1 MKFIRNVLALVA
13 VNLRSVPQ
21 RWGSSL
27 VIVVGLAGVVAV
39 LTALQSMS
47 AGMVATLKSTGAPD
61 RAIVIRDGSLNELAS
76 FITRDEFIVIEQNPA
91 LARNAEDQ
99 PLASGELIVIT
110 EQQLRARDSASNVS
124 MRGVTPIGFDIRPEV
139 SIVEGRRYESG
150 LQELI
155 VGRKASQQ
163 FAGLEI
169 GNQVK
174 IRGSFWTV
182 VGVFESGGDAHES
195 EIWADLDTAQG
206 AFNRNA
212 FSSVLV
218 RLQNPEQFD
227 TFKDELVA
235 DPRLTADVQIEEA
248 FFSAQTNQFR
258 GSIGILV
265 GVVGVIMGLGA
276 VFAALNTMYSA
287 ISTRAAEI
295 ATLRALGFS
304 GGVVVWSTLI
314 EAVALATA
322 GGLIGG
328 LLAYVV
334 FNGYSVSTLGSG
346 FTQVAFEFKVTA
358 ELLLSGLMLSLVIGV
373 IGGLFPAIR
382 AARAPIAEAL
392 RSE

>member
-1 MKFIRNVLALVA
+1 M
-13 VNLRSVPQ
+13 
-21 RWGSSL
+21 
-27 VIVVGLAGVVAV
+27 
-39 LTALQSMS
+39 
-47 AGMVATLKSTGAPD
+47 
-61 RAIVIRDGSLNELAS
+61 
-76 FITRDEFIVIEQNPA
+76 
-91 LARNAEDQ
+91 
-99 PLASGELIVIT
+99 
-110 EQQLRARDSASNVS
+110 
-124 MRGVTPIGFDIRPEV
+124 PE
-139 SIVEGRRYESG
+139 
-150 LQELI
+150 
-155 VGRKASQQ
+155 
-163 FAGLEI
+163 
-169 GNQVK
+169 
-174 IRGSFWTV
+174 
-182 VGVFESGGDAHES
+182 
-195 EIWADLDTAQG
+195 
-206 AFNRNA
+206 
-212 FSSVLV
+212 
-218 RLQNPEQFD
+218 P
-227 TFKDELVA
+227 
-235 DPRLTADVQIEEA
+235 
-248 FFSAQTNQFR
+248 
-258 GSIGILV
+258 
-265 GVVGVIMGLGA
+265 VVGVIMGLGA